1 MEIFERYLGIEE
13 FAMVVE
19 MMMAVIL
26 EIFVRVE

>member
-1 MEIFERYLGIEE
+1 MEIFERYLGMDE

-19 MMMAVIL
+19 IIMAVIL